1 MKKGL
6 VIAGSIISG
15 LCLVIASIA
24 FFAAMG
30 FEPESDNILHDTR
43 TDGTTFNFEEGD
55 SFVLQVYAVGT
66 VDCSE
71 YRASLS
77 VIGPNDLTYEYYKPD
92 CDETFDTDDYT
103 YLGDLSI
110 SESGTYEINASGEI
124 VITNANSIGVGGII
138 SMASCGCCFI
148 GLILLIVGLV
158 TGKSKQQVMMIQPD
172 GTIIPV
178 QGQYVQQQAMS
189 GQVASQPQQVVAQPQ
204 QYIPQAQETTVEQ
217 YSFEQKN
224 DWE

>member
-15 LCLVIASIA
+15 LCLVIAAIA
-24 FFAAMG
+24 FFGAMG
-30 FEPESDNILHDTR
+30 FKPESDNILHDTR

-66 VDCSE
+66 VDCNEFRDSF
-71 YRASLS
+71 S
-77 VIGPNDLTYEYYKPD
+77 VIGANDLAYEYYKPD

-138 SMASCGCCFI
+138 SFASCGCCFI

-158 TGKSKQQVMMIQPD
+158 TGKSKSQVMMIQPD

-189 GQVASQPQQVVAQPQ
+189 GQVTSQPQQMVAQPQ
-204 QYIPQAQETTVEQ
+204 QYIPQTQETSVEQ